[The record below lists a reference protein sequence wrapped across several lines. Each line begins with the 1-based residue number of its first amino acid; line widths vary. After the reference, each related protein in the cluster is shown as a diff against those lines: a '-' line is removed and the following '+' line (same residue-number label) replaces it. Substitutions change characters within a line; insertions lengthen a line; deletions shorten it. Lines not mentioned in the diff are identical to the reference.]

1 MSSHIPNI
9 IGPIPADL
17 LVPDDISA
25 GDRQRKDCT
34 DLYRAYVHFTEE
46 GDQARAEAALRAL
59 NARNCLPCPPVQECP
74 PVTQCPPQ
82 QDCPKPGSSL
92 WWIIA
97 VLVGATILLAEP
109 DTGK

>member
-1 MSSHIPNI
+1 MSSHLPNL

-17 LVPDDISA
+17 LVPDVVGA
-25 GDRQRKDCT
+25 VDRQRKDCT
-34 DLYRAYVHFTEE
+34 DLYRAYIHFSGE
-46 GDQARAEAALRAL
+46 GDQARAEAALNAL
-59 NARNCLPCPPVQECP
+59 NARNCLPCPPVTECP
-74 PVTQCPPQ
+74 PIPECPPQ
-82 QDCPKPGSSL
+82 KDCPKPGSSL